1 MASEGPSGVRRAAG
15 GGAAERECKARAVLE
30 ERLNAAAPAAASRCR
45 NEPVRVLMAEEDRA
59 GC

>member
-30 ERLNAAAPAAASRCR
+30 ERLNVAAPAAASRCR
-45 NEPVRVLMAEEDRA
+45 SELVLVLIVEEDKARR
-59 GC
+59 